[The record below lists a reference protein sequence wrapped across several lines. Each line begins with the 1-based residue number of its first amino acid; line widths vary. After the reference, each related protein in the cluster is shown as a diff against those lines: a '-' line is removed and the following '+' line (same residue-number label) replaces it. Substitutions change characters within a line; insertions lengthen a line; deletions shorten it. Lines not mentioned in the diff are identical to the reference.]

1 MSDRKIKLPKQL
13 ELANYL
19 GVSVQCVRQY
29 PKKKRYLMLLGIKF
43 LNELRLKN
51 GEKAPNQL

>member
-1 MSDRKIKLPKQL
+1 MKEKKIKLPKHL

-19 GVSVQCVRQY
+19 GVSVQAVRQY

-43 LNELRLKN
+43 LNDLKAQDA
-51 GEKAPNQL
+51 KKVSS